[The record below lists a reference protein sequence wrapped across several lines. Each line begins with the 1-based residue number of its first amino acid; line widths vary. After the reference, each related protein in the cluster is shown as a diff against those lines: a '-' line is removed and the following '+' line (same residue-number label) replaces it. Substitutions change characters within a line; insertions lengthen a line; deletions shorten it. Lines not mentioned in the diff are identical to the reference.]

1 MKPWKD
7 TDNAEWFCQRA
18 YAHLQLKNYSC
29 AVNDAKK
36 TQQLKPSLLLAF
48 MRMGMAEYHLNHF
61 EVSHAAFTKGH
72 SLDGSDDT
80 FRTWL
85 KRCEEMMAT
94 ANQNGNETKTPHINC
109 RLW

>member
-48 MRMGMAEYHLNHF
+48 MRMGMAEYHLNH
-61 EVSHAAFTKGH
+61 
-72 SLDGSDDT
+72 
-80 FRTWL
+80 
-85 KRCEEMMAT
+85 
-94 ANQNGNETKTPHINC
+94 
-109 RLW
+109 